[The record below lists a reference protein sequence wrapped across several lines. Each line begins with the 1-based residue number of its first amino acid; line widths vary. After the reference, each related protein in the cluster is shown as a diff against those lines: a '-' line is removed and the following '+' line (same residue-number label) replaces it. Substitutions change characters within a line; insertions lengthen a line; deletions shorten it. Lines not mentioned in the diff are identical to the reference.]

1 MSMRYEMAPL
11 AIESDRSERAAFIR
25 RTYLHLAGAILAF
38 TLLELAIFNVVV
50 PALHLETALRTYVAS
65 PILQLVM
72 LVAFIGVGYVAR
84 YWAFNGGSQSMQYAG
99 LGLYI
104 FLEAIL
110 FVPILFIAWHVTH
123 DPMIFIQ
130 AGVLTMSL
138 FAGLTAT
145 VFLTRK
151 DFSFLG
157 PILAIASFIMLG
169 IVVIAIIGAMMDMNP
184 FGLGLW
190 FSVIGVI
197 LASGFIL
204 YDTSNVMLHFRT
216 DQHVAAA
223 LDLFASVAYLF
234 FHILRILLLTRN

>member
-11 AIESDRSERAAFIR
+11 AIETDRSERAAFIR

-38 TLLELAIFNVVV
+38 TVIELAFFKVFV
-50 PALHLETALRTYVAS
+50 PALGLEMVLLQYVAN
-65 PILQLVM
+65 PLFQLVM
-72 LVAFIGVGYVAR
+72 LFAFIGVGYLAR
-84 YWAFNGGSQSMQYAG
+84 YWAMNGSSQATQYAG
-99 LGLYI
+99 LGLFI
-104 FLEAIL
+104 VMEAIL
-110 FVPILFIAWHVTH
+110 FVPILYIGAVVSR
-123 DPMIFIQ
+123 DGMIFLQ

-145 VFLTRK
+145 VFITRK

-157 PILAIASFIMLG
+157 PILAIASFIMFG
-169 IVVIAIIGAMMDMNP
+169 IVIIAVIGMMMGVNP

-190 FSVIGVI
+190 FSLLGVI
-197 LASGFIL
+197 LAAGFIL

-234 FHILRILLLTRN
+234 FHILRILILTRN

>member
-1 MSMRYEMAPL
+1 MRYEMAPL

-25 RTYLHLAGAILAF
+25 RTYAHLAGAILAF
-38 TLLELAIFNVVV
+38 VLLELAIFQVVV
-50 PALHLETALRTYVAS
+50 PALDLQTVMDRYVRS
-65 PILQLVM
+65 FGMQLIV
-72 LVAFIGVGYVAR
+72 LLAFIGVGYLAR
-84 YWAFNGGSQSMQYAG
+84 YWAMNGGSPAMQYAG
-99 LGLYI
+99 LGLFI
-104 FLEAIL
+104 VAEALI
-110 FVPILFIAWHVTH
+110 FVPILYIAAAFGGPT
-123 DPMIFIQ
+123 IFAQ
-130 AGVLTMSL
+130 AGILTLSL
-138 FAGLTAT
+138 FAGLSVT

-169 IVVIAIIGAMMDMNP
+169 VVLCG
-184 FGLGLW
+184 FFFGGFTLGLG
-190 FSVIGVI
+190 FSVIGVV
-197 LASGFIL
+197 LAAGFIL

>member
-1 MSMRYEMAPL
+1 MRYEMAPL

-25 RTYLHLAGAILAF
+25 RTYMHLAGAILAF
-38 TLLELAIFNVVV
+38 ILVEVALFKLIV
-50 PALHLETALRTYVAS
+50 PAFELQGVLENYVRS

-72 LVAFIGVGYVAR
+72 LLAFIGVGFVAR
-84 YWAFNGGSQSMQYAG
+84 YWAHSGGSRQIQYAG
-99 LGLYI
+99 LALYI
-104 FLEAIL
+104 LFEAII
-110 FVPILFIAWHVTH
+110 FVPILFIAGHYGGEF
-123 DPMIFIQ
+123 IFVQ
-130 AGVLTMSL
+130 AGILTLSL

-157 PILAIASFIMLG
+157 PILAIASFIMIG
-169 IVVIAIIGAMMDMNP
+169 IVLIAVIGTMSGHAW
-184 FGLGLW
+184 FSLGLV
-190 FSVIGVI
+190 FSVFGVI
-197 LASGFIL
+197 LAAGFIL

>member
-1 MSMRYEMAPL
+1 MRYEMAPL

-25 RTYLHLAGAILAF
+25 RTYAHLAAAILAF
-38 TLLELAIFNVVV
+38 ILLELAIFKVLV
-50 PALHLETALRTYVAS
+50 PAFELDQLMQQYVGS
-65 PILQLVM
+65 FGLQLVV
-72 LVAFIGVGYVAR
+72 LFAFIGVGYLAR
-84 YWAFNGGSQSMQYAG
+84 YWAMNGGSVGMQYAG
-99 LGLYI
+99 LGL
-104 FLEAIL
+104 FVAAEAVI
-110 FVPILFIAWHVTH
+110 FVPILYIASLYGGPT
-123 DPMIFIQ
+123 IFAQ
-130 AGVLTMSL
+130 AGILTLSL

-145 VFLTRK
+145 VFMTRK

-169 IVVIAIIGAMMDMNP
+169 VVLCG
-184 FGLGLW
+184 FFFGGFTLGLG

-197 LASGFIL
+197 LAAGFIL

-234 FHILRILLLTRN
+234 FHILRILLLTRGD